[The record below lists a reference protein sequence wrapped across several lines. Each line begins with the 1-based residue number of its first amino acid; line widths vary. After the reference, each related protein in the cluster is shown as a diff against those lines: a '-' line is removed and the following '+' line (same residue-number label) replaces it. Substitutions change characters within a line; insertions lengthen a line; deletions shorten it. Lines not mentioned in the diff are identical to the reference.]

1 MRIQDISRD
10 AAAYFVQ
17 WSSVPRSNAVNECT
31 PLRNTCDLHTRHS
44 CTSRATSINAR
55 TASSCPYR
63 DAWCKAVPVK
73 MLQKNTEGRAM
84 GVPPLLPLPAG
95 AMQSTSAPSSMSL
108 QMPSML
114 PSAAAATRPSFNFTS
129 TALPNAGQTVL
140 LCDYQQ
146 QTRTQ
151 ADNLQAQQRSQRHRV
166 DETNRWR

>member
-1 MRIQDISRD
+1 MLLLTSCNGVRLPGAILSTNARRCETRVTFTHATPAQ
-10 AAAYFVQ
+10 AVL
-17 WSSVPRSNAVNECT
+17 PRSTLGRHPRA
-31 PLRNTCDLHTRHS
+31 HTVMLGARQYL
-44 CTSRATSINAR
+44 SR
-55 TASSCPYR
+55 CY
-63 DAWCKAVPVK
+63 K
-73 MLQKNTEGRAM
+73 KNTEGRAM

-146 QTRTQ
+146 QTRVQ